1 MLKKLLKY
9 DLKWLL
15 KIICIFCGIGTL
27 FGVLSRVLE
36 LCTDSLFFDII
47 IAILKG
53 TSLSLTISALFNSII
68 RAWVRLGSNMY
79 KDESYLTNTLPIPRT
94 THYLSKCLS
103 GLICVV
109 LSTIVILLNVVVM
122 YYSKDNLQFI
132 KESLNLLSTTLD
144 VSIVWFVILL
154 FIVVLLEAL
163 FILQCGYFGI
173 IYGNTLNKNKILNSF
188 IFGFV
193 GYMISTIMFVVILII
208 GSLFNEGLS
217 GVILG
222 GSKQVEF
229 GVLKGIMIY
238 VCVLYVIYI
247 GVFYYLNYKSLK
259 KGINID

>member
-1 MLKKLLKY
+1 MLGKLLKY

-15 KIICIFCGIGTL
+15 KVICIFSGIGTA

-36 LCTDSLFFDII
+36 LCTDSLFFDIV
-47 IAILKG
+47 IAIFKG

-68 RAWVRLGSNMY
+68 RGWVRLGSNMY

-109 LSTIVILLNVVVM
+109 LATFVILLNIVVM
-122 YYSKDNLQFI
+122 YYSKENLQFL

-144 VSIVWFVILL
+144 VSIIWFIILI

-173 IYGNTLNKNKILNSF
+173 IYGNTFNKSKVLNSF
-188 IFGFV
+188 IFGGV
-193 GYMISTIMFVVILII
+193 GYMLSSILLVIILIF
-208 GSLFNEGLS
+208 GSLFNDSLS
-217 GVILG
+217 SIILG
-222 GSKQVEF
+222 GSTQVEF

-238 VCVLYVIYI
+238 VCVLYAIYI
-247 GVFYYLNYKSLK
+247 GIFYYINYKSLK